1 MERKKE
7 EEEEIKAVW
16 PLCTLLLNPKQTK
29 ENVQNRQSMQP
40 VQTVNARS
48 NGQRQRAVT
57 DIYLIALESN
67 NAAIQENGE
76 ESKIK
81 LEKYLVFEDAVPG
94 VEAGCRAGMWVIWC
108 PHPGL
113 SEVYKGCEEEVLAGL
128 TGEHKE
134 EEKTELEKEADDL
147 KVDWLQ
153 GSGRPG
159 EINDGWGEML
169 RTLEDFPY
177 VKYGIRT

>member
-1 MERKKE
+1 
-7 EEEEIKAVW
+7 
-16 PLCTLLLNPKQTK
+16 
-29 ENVQNRQSMQP
+29 
-40 VQTVNARS
+40 
-48 NGQRQRAVT
+48 
-57 DIYLIALESN
+57 
-67 NAAIQENGE
+67 
-76 ESKIK
+76 
-81 LEKYLVFEDAVPG
+81 
-94 VEAGCRAGMWVIWC
+94 MWVIWC

-147 KVDWLQ
+147 KVDWLR